1 MSIKLLEHIRDELIS
16 SGAAANTPEVC
27 RAWLGRSEGYI
38 RTLRNHGTGPSVETL
53 TICAHKLGYYAD
65 RLRGSE
71 GEDHRAWVER
81 FDRLKRLCD
90 AAIARHAEAV
100 WRVPERMSA

>member
-1 MSIKLLEHIRDELIS
+1 MSVKLLEHIRDELIG

-53 TICAHKLGYYAD
+53 AICAHKLGHYAE
-65 RLRGSE
+65 RLRASGVSE
-71 GEDHRAWVER
+71 HAAMAAQ
-81 FDRLKRLCD
+81 FDRLKMLCD
-90 AAIARHAEAV
+90 SAIARHAEAV
-100 WRVPERMSA
+100 WRAPERMSA